1 MILIHA
7 LEIVLSEE
15 KNYNGLM
22 LKELDWCESCD
33 TERER
38 EREREREK

>member
-1 MILIHA
+1 
-7 LEIVLSEE
+7 
-15 KNYNGLM
+15 M

-38 EREREREK
+38 ERERERNRSVTNGEEMK

>member
-1 MILIHA
+1 
-7 LEIVLSEE
+7 
-15 KNYNGLM
+15 M

-38 EREREREK
+38 ERERNRSVTNGEEMK